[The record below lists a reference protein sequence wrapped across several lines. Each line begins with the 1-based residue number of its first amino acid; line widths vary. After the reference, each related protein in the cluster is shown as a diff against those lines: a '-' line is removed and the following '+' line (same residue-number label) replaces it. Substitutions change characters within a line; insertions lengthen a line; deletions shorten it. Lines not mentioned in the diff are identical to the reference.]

1 MAIFLDYIPDLLP
14 YFWNSH
20 HLRSP
25 PLLAHRAS
33 LALAHLSTETFFDE
47 EVKAV
52 AKGIEADGVDNLA
65 HEGKHQ
71 QQTGF
76 LFGYAALAHIEEG
89 VFVKLSYC
97 GTVAALHIVS
107 INLQLRLGVHAG
119 FAGGT

>member
-65 HEGKHQ
+65 HKGKHC
-71 QQTGF
+71 
-76 LFGYAALAHIEEG
+76 GYG
-89 VFVKLSYC
+89 VSVRP
-97 GTVAALHIVS
+97 VS
-107 INLQLRLGVHAG
+107 NELLGDSEK
-119 FAGGT
+119 